1 MKAAIEK
8 GGRNMHTI
16 LFKDKQHKD
25 FYRVFLPRCRWQD
38 ERHKAL
44 VYCLG
49 LSADTRARSKQI
61 YDFESG
67 AVRTEC
73 LHEAWQTGES
83 ERIIRMAFSLYCNGT
98 PSVYD
103 YEDGEGQLKECQN
116 YTAEYLFCCGLAAF
130 FWEAVKL
137 RYPECAGRRVRGIE
151 LSCSAKVSGRHLDG
165 QAGSH
170 HA

>member
-1 MKAAIEK
+1 MKAAIKK

-103 YEDGEGQLKECQN
+103 YEDG
-116 YTAEYLFCCGLAAF
+116 
-130 FWEAVKL
+130 
-137 RYPECAGRRVRGIE
+137 
-151 LSCSAKVSGRHLDG
+151 S
-165 QAGSH
+165 
-170 HA
+170 